1 MINLFRIIKYGW
13 QSFLRNGLLS
23 FSTIAIMILALI
35 VFEGLILFN
44 VVSKA
49 AIQSI
54 ENKVDITVYF
64 QSNVL
69 EDTILNLKKSLE
81 GLDDVEYVEYV
92 SQNEA
97 LNRFKAL
104 HGDDEAIVKTLET
117 LDSNPLL
124 PSLNIK
130 AKDIH
135 NYDSIA
141 SYLDKPDFKDMIYKV
156 NYAQNAVVI
165 NRLVSLVD
173 NLKAGGFV
181 LTLFLTFLAAAVTFN
196 TIRLA
201 IFSSREQIEIMR
213 LVGASNKFVRGPY
226 IVEGI
231 IYGFISA
238 IISFLIMIPIIHFI
252 STPVNNFVPEINLSS
267 YFKNNFLALLFY
279 QILFGVGLGIL
290 SSIVATRRYLKV

>member
-1 MINLFRIIKYGW
+1 MVNLFRIIKYGW
-13 QSFLRNGLLS
+13 QNFLRNGLLS

-49 AIQSI
+49 AIKSI

-64 QSNVL
+64 QSNVA
-69 EDTILNLKKSLE
+69 EDNILNLKKSLE
-81 GLDDVEYVEYV
+81 GLDDVSYVEYV

-104 HGDDEAIVKTLET
+104 HSEDEAIMKTLET

-135 NYDSIA
+135 NYENIA
-141 SYLDKPDFKDMIYKV
+141 SYLDNPSFKDMIYKV
-156 NYAQNAVVI
+156 NYAQTSIVI
-165 NRLVSLVD
+165 NRLVNLVD
-173 NLKAGGFV
+173 NLSAGGLIV
-181 LTLFLTFLAAAVTFN
+181 TLFLTFLSAAVIFN

-201 IFSSREQIEIMR
+201 IFSNREQIEIMR

-231 IYGFISA
+231 IYGLISA
-238 IISFLIMIPIIHFI
+238 LISFLIMIPIINFVSQPI
-252 STPVNNFVPEINLSS
+252 NNFVPEINLKS
-267 YFKNNFLALLFY
+267 YFSHNFHILLLY
-279 QILFGVGLGIL
+279 QLGFGIFLGIL
-290 SSIVATRRYLKV
+290 SSAFATRRYLRI